1 MSMENKDLIPITELS
16 RVYQLDLVFF
26 ETLFEFDIIEFTIYQ
41 EVKLV
46 PLAAIPKL
54 EQIIRIHQELDV
66 NIEGVDIIFNLMT
79 KINQLESEIQHLK
92 NRLNLYEG

>member
-1 MSMENKDLIPITELS
+1 MENKDLIPITELS

-26 ETLFEFDIIEFTIYQ
+26 ETLFEFDIIEFTIYE

-46 PLAAIPKL
+46 PLTAIPKL

-66 NIEGVDIIFNLMT
+66 NIEGVDVILNLVQ
-79 KINQLESEIQHLK
+79 KIDQLESEIQNLR
-92 NRLNLYEG
+92 NRLDLYEG